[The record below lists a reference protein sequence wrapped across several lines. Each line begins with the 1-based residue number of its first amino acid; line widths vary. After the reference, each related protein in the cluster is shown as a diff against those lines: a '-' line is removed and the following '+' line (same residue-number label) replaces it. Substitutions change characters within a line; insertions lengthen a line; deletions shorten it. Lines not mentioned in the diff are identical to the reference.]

1 VTTTL
6 LTPVDRGK
14 ARPSGASRLWRKQI
28 LPVGEISYKGRK
40 IAFTPEYLAGL
51 AKAFNARAFDQ
62 VPFQLAPGDN
72 SHTNDPER
80 FRGEVRG
87 FEATDD
93 GLDLI
98 LAATEDGD
106 EVLRK
111 NPALGVSARIVEDY
125 HRADGAFF
133 PAAIQHVLG
142 TLDPRIT
149 GMRPWQ
155 AIEAANDGDG
165 EVLDLTAEQYA
176 PPGQAPEPT
185 PPPASQPPADP
196 GTPTQEEHSMALTDA
211 QEARLARLLDLP
223 DDQFNA
229 VLATGGEAAATGDD
243 GEQLTDEQLQELIDS
258 LPDEPDD
265 ERAGD
270 DGTEGERAGDR
281 EPELVTAGA
290 SLSAEAQAQIDLANS
305 RAEET
310 SLELARVTAAL
321 NRAAFEKER
330 DWYSREYGIPPRITD
345 LARPVL
351 EGEGHVVELSNGS
364 SIDAGAIVRKV
375 LKEVGQT
382 VRMLDLSGEL
392 GTPLDFSADAERQAE
407 EKAAQDRAAL
417 VAEFRRR
424 TGI

>member
-1 VTTTL
+1 
-6 LTPVDRGK
+6 
-14 ARPSGASRLWRKQI
+14 
-28 LPVGEISYKGRK
+28 
-40 IAFTPEYLAGL
+40 
-51 AKAFNARAFDQ
+51 
-62 VPFQLAPGDN
+62 
-72 SHTNDPER
+72 
-80 FRGEVRG
+80 
-87 FEATDD
+87 
-93 GLDLI
+93 
-98 LAATEDGD
+98 
-106 EVLRK
+106 
-111 NPALGVSARIVEDY
+111 
-125 HRADGAFF
+125 
-133 PAAIQHVLG
+133 
-142 TLDPRIT
+142 
-149 GMRPWQ
+149 
-155 AIEAANDGDG
+155 
-165 EVLDLTAEQYA
+165 
-176 PPGQAPEPT
+176 
-185 PPPASQPPADP
+185 
-196 GTPTQEEHSMALTDA
+196 MALTDA

-229 VLATGGEAAATGDD
+229 VLAAGGETAATGDD

-265 ERAGD
+265 ERASGGD
-270 DGTEGERAGDR
+270 DAEGTREGDR
-281 EPELVTAGA
+281 EPVTAGA
-290 SLSAEAQAQIDLANS
+290 SLSAEAQAQINLANS

-364 SIDAGAIVRKV
+364 SVDAGAIVRKV

-417 VAEFRRR
+417 VSEFRRR